1 MAHDDLIYEIEAMIE
16 RAVLRYGD
24 FASSHEALGVASEE
38 WDELKD
44 AIRSNDMASI
54 KRECLDLASV
64 LIRLARSVT
73 NNQTT
78 ISRSGKGALSTKA
91 LPTSS
96 LFLMAIAWR
105 S

>member
-78 ISRSGKGALSTKA
+78 ISRSEK
-91 LPTSS
+91 
-96 LFLMAIAWR
+96 
-105 S
+105 